1 MRKIL
6 LVAFIV
12 TLFVVTHN
20 FSEAFASSQV
30 KTASVG
36 FQQGIL
42 EESEP
47 GDVTYIV
54 TIGCDN
60 ASGGLS
66 VVSFNGTLPGDA
78 VASIS
83 SGTFGVSGSFVTM
96 DRKIGT
102 IILTI
107 HTDGAVDA
115 GIYYGFTLNFLSSP
129 NVTTAPFTYE
139 VAAAVPV
146 ELTTFSGT
154 VSGDVVSLKWTTA
167 TEVNN
172 YGFEIERSLS
182 APETNW
188 EKIGFINGNG
198 NSNSTKEYSYT
209 DKHLRSGRYLYR
221 LKQIDNDGSYDYSN
235 TIELN
240 IGIPVTSDLKQNFPN
255 PFNPSTT
262 ISFTIPTS
270 GDVYLKIFNSLG
282 EEVAKLVNGYAEAGE
297 YTLNFDAGDLPSG
310 MYVYQ
315 LKTNESSLTKKML
328 LLK

>member
-1 MRKIL
+1 ML
-6 LVAFIV
+6 
-12 TLFVVTHN
+12 
-20 FSEAFASSQV
+20 
-30 KTASVG
+30 
-36 FQQGIL
+36 
-42 EESEP
+42 
-47 GDVTYIV
+47 Y
-54 TIGCDN
+54 TITIYCSN
-60 ASGGLS
+60 ASGGFS
-66 VVSFNGTLPGDA
+66 FVSFNGDLPSGA
-78 VASIS
+78 TVLFS
-83 SGTFGVSGSFVTM
+83 SGTFGVSGSFISM
-96 DRKIGT
+96 DTKIGT

-107 HTDGAVDA
+107 HSDGTVHE
-115 GIYYGFTLNFLSSP
+115 GIYSGLTLTFSSSP
-129 NVTTAPFTYE
+129 IVTTDPFAYE

-146 ELTTFSGT
+146 ELTTFFGT
-154 VSGDVVSLKWTTA
+154 VNGNVVSLKWTTA
-167 TEVNN
+167 TEVKN

-182 APETNW
+182 SSRTYW

-198 NSNSTKEYSYT
+198 NSNSPKEYSYT
-209 DKHLRSGRYLYR
+209 DKHLRSGSYLYR
-221 LKQIDNDGSYDYSN
+221 IKQIDNDGSYDYSN